1 MIEAVFFVFL
11 LTSII
16 IFIIQKQYLSYIPN
30 KIYKIIDHNSSKI
43 LLQTLKTC
51 YNEGEM
57 INHMDKSV
65 DC

>member
-16 IFIIQKQYLSYIPN
+16 IFILQKQYLNYIPN
-30 KIYKIIDHNSSKI
+30 KIYKFIDDHSSKI

-51 YNEGEM
+51 YDETEM
-57 INHMDKSV
+57 INIDKSV
-65 DC
+65 EE

>member
-1 MIEAVFFVFL
+1 M
-11 LTSII
+11 
-16 IFIIQKQYLSYIPN
+16 FIIQKKYLTYIPN